1 MRYENPMGR
10 MFLVL
15 SACCFLGN
23 AALGQTSTEPA
34 HADQLQQAVLD
45 KAEAQMQLC
54 LAYFSGDQGERNL
67 EKAYFWCH
75 RAIYRITQQKQDSAT
90 PMAKAVLNTIEQ
102 LERDLTIQ
110 QKHRIA
116 KQLLEWQPG
125 RLPPVK

>member
-1 MRYENPMGR
+1 MGR
-10 MFLVL
+10 IFLVL
-15 SACCFLGN
+15 STCLFLGN
-23 AALGQTSTEPA
+23 ITLGQTSTEPVL
-34 HADQLQQAVLD
+34 ADQLQQAVLD

-54 LAYFSGDQGERNL
+54 LAYFSGDQGEGNL

-75 RAIYRITQQKQDSAT
+75 RAIYRITQQKQDLGT
-90 PMAKAVLNTIEQ
+90 PMAEAVLNVIEQ